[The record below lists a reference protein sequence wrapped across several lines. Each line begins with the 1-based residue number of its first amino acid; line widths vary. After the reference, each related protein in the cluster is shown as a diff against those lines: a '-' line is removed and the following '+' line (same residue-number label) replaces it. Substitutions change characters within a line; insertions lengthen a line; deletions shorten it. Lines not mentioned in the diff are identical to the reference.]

1 MNDGA
6 KAKIERLIL
15 LTDRLSEMLGADVK
29 MLESGK
35 AKPLHSIEAQ
45 FQQLMLT
52 YAREA
57 SSMNA
62 AALKSM
68 PPELHQKLMQSAKNM
83 NDLLARHQRL
93 VTRVR
98 NASEGIIRAVAKEVE
113 RRQVSQRSYAR
124 VPAARPQA
132 AGAMVYNS
140 VI

>member
-1 MNDGA
+1 MSEGA
-6 KAKIERLIL
+6 KTKIERLIL
-15 LTDRLSEMLGADVK
+15 LTDRLSDMLGADVK
-29 MLESGK
+29 SLES
-35 AKPLHSIEAQ
+35 ANARSLRSVEAQ

-57 SSMNA
+57 SSVNA
-62 AALKSM
+62 AVLKSI
-68 PPELHQKLMQSAKNM
+68 PPELRQKLMQSAKNM

-93 VTRVR
+93 VTRMR
-98 NASEGIIRAVAKEVE
+98 NASEGIIHAVAKEVE
-113 RRQVSQRSYAR
+113 RRQASQRSYAR

>member
-1 MNDGA
+1 MSDAANT
-6 KAKIERLIL
+6 KIERLML
-15 LTDRLSEMLGADVK
+15 LTERLSDMLGADIK
-29 MLESGK
+29 SLESAN
-35 AKPLHSIEAQ
+35 AKSLRSVEAQ
-45 FQQLMLT
+45 FQQLMLA

-62 AALKSM
+62 AVLKSL
-68 PPELHQKLMQSAKNM
+68 PPELRQKLMLSAKNM

-113 RRQVSQRSYAR
+113 RRQTSQRSYAR
-124 VPAARPQA
+124 VPAARPQT

>member
-1 MNDGA
+1 MSDAANT
-6 KAKIERLIL
+6 KIERLML
-15 LTDRLSEMLGADVK
+15 LTERLSDMLGADIK
-29 MLESGK
+29 SLESAN
-35 AKPLHSIEAQ
+35 AKSLRSVEAQ

-62 AALKSM
+62 AVLKSL
-68 PPELHQKLMQSAKNM
+68 PPELRQKLMLSAKNM

-113 RRQVSQRSYAR
+113 RRQTSQRSYAR
-124 VPAARPQA
+124 VPAARPQT